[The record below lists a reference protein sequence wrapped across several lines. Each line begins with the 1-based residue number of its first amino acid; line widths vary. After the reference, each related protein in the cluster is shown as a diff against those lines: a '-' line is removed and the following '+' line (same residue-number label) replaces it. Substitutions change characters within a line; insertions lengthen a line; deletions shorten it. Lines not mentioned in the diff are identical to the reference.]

1 VIEGSGS
8 TPGVFVTQPSVRPPK
23 TTTSTPVPPM
33 VDPTM
38 VVGSMTPWLVVA
50 GVVVAVLILA
60 VVGCVLV
67 SVRTFSWARYPL

>member
-1 VIEGSGS
+1 
-8 TPGVFVTQPSVRPPK
+8 
-23 TTTSTPVPPM
+23 
-33 VDPTM
+33 M